1 MSGNTRGAGV
11 VTRNAPAGTAAP
23 ISTPLVVT
31 GYESGDDWS
40 EDEPDSPFDPQA
52 AKRLLTKH
60 MQRSARRSSGKRPA
74 SQAATR
80 SQYSPDPAHP
90 DPSPPPLPADVPAST
105 SDKDWPQELSPV
117 RPTAVT
123 RAHCWATYVP
133 MRKHQA
139 LALLAAAASLQ
150 PGAHARAS
158 HLVTQIDN
166 YAPYMAVVGMN
177 VLKNAWRSPRPPQL
191 TASLD
196 EWVHYYTECPNLIPP
211 PLSSPQNAPNAIPSR
226 DLINGHLIFMR
237 ANPPPLPGSRNPT

>member
-1 MSGNTRGAGV
+1 
-11 VTRNAPAGTAAP
+11 
-23 ISTPLVVT
+23 
-31 GYESGDDWS
+31 
-40 EDEPDSPFDPQA
+40 
-52 AKRLLTKH
+52 
-60 MQRSARRSSGKRPA
+60 
-74 SQAATR
+74 
-80 SQYSPDPAHP
+80 
-90 DPSPPPLPADVPAST
+90 
-105 SDKDWPQELSPV
+105 
-117 RPTAVT
+117 
-123 RAHCWATYVP
+123 

-158 HLVTQIDN
+158 HLITQIDN

-237 ANPPPLPGSRNPT
+237 ANPPPLPGSRNPTVISIFKATTDLFSIPGLFEDLVLRGQYPRAHIENIQPFPQDVRTPIGVHHVACWYARCGIRADSVLSVERVCRRTRNLRHKRGLDDESPWQEFPRTAADFPAVPHFTLMPPSLQSGPPPPTATTGGQ